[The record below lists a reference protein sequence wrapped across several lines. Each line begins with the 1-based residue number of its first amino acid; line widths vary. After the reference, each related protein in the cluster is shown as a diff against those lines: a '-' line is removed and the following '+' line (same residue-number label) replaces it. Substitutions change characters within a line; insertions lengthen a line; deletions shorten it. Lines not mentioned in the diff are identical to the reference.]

1 MSGVSQLGGAATRP
15 PAGPAAKR
23 VPAAEAIQPVANEG
37 LDRFLT
43 GTLTVVPILLLGVAG
58 WQVWNEALHLRDLV
72 ILAVLYLLTTFGV
85 TVGLHRLFTHRSFK
99 TGPRT
104 RFVWA
109 VLGSMA
115 IEGPIISWVSD
126 HRKHHA
132 CSDQQ
137 GDPHSPHVDHGE
149 GVSGALRGLFHA
161 HVGWLFIH
169 TQRGS
174 KERFAPDLLRDPIV
188 SFVNRTFFFW
198 AILGLLIPFALG
210 YALGGTLTAALTA
223 LLWGGAVRVFL
234 LHHAT
239 YSINS
244 ICHVFGTSPYETG
257 DHSRNVALLAL
268 PTMGEAWHNNHHAF
282 PSSARHGLRAWELDP
297 SAAVINGMEKLG
309 LAWDVVR
316 VEPEREQQLRRSTNS
331 PASA

>member
-1 MSGVSQLGGAATRP
+1 MANRDNALMESATQTTDAIRVP
-15 PAGPAAKR
+15 PAQA
-23 VPAAEAIQPVANEG
+23 VQPVENEA

-72 ILAVLYLLTTFGV
+72 ILAVLYVATTFGV
-85 TVGLHRLFTHRSFK
+85 TIGLHRLLTHRSFK
-99 TGPRT
+99 TGPKMRAL
-104 RFVWA
+104 WA
-109 VLGSMA
+109 ILGSMA
-115 IEGPIISWVSD
+115 IEGPVISWVAD

-132 CSDQQ
+132 CSDKE
-137 GDPHSPHVDHGE
+137 GDPHSPHHGHGE
-149 GVSGALRGLFHA
+149 GPMALVKGFFHA

-174 KERFAPDLLRDPIV
+174 KERFAPDLLADPVV

-198 AILGLLIPFALG
+198 AILSLLIPFGLG
-210 YALGGTLTAALTA
+210 YALGGTLDAALAA

-244 ICHVFGTSPYETG
+244 ICHTFGSRPYDTG
-257 DHSRNVALLAL
+257 DESRNFAPLSLL
-268 PTMGEAWHNNHHAF
+268 TMGESWHNNHHAF
-282 PSSARHGLRAWELDP
+282 PTSARHGLRAWQPDP
-297 SAAVINGMEKLG
+297 SAAVIAAMEKTG
-309 LAWDVVR
+309 LAWDAVWVPKEKQR
-316 VEPEREQQLRRSTNS
+316 QRRRKR
-331 PASA
+331 

>member
-1 MSGVSQLGGAATRP
+1 MSGVATPAP
-15 PAGPAAKR
+15 PAASER
-23 VPAAEAIQPVANEG
+23 VPPAQAVQPVANES

-43 GTLTVVPILLLGVAG
+43 GTLTVVPILLLGVAA
-58 WQVWNEALHLRDLV
+58 WQLWNDALHWRDLA
-72 ILAVLYLLTTFGV
+72 ILAVLYVVTTFGV

-115 IEGPIISWVSD
+115 IEGPIISWVAD

-132 CSDQQ
+132 CSDQE
-137 GDPHSPHVDHGE
+137 GDPHSPHHEFGD
-149 GVSGALRGLFHA
+149 GAWGRLKGLFHA

-174 KERFAPDLLRDPIV
+174 KERFAPDLLKDPVV

-198 AILGLLIPFALG
+198 AILSLLIPFALG
-210 YALGGTLTAALTA
+210 YALGGTLDAALA
-223 LLWGGAVRVFL
+223 AFLWGGAVRVFL

-244 ICHVFGTSPYETG
+244 ICHTFGSRPYDTG
-257 DHSRNVALLAL
+257 DESRNFGLLAI

-282 PSSARHGLRAWELDP
+282 PTSARHGLRGWQPDP
-297 SAAVINGMEKLG
+297 SAALITGMEKVG

-316 VEPEREQQLRRSTNS
+316 IPADKQAARARVGRRAST
-331 PASA
+331 